1 MLRPA
6 LWALIPALLVAQA
19 PKSATKPAAK
29 PAAAKAPAATAPAPQ
44 DPVLARIG
52 DRTLRASDLDLFLS
66 LTLNPQQRM
75 QMELVEGAKGEYQK
89 QFLELQLMAAKARK
103 DGLNRSQDFRRRME
117 LMELQVLV
125 QELMQREGPAL
136 QAKMKLGEEAP
147 KAYYDQHPDKFR
159 SKGSFSVRHLLVP
172 MKGAR
177 NAPEDALPEAE
188 AKARA
193 LQAKA
198 ELEGGK
204 SWDEVAKAFSTD
216 PGSKDK
222 GGLYENIDFGN
233 FVPPFEEAV
242 RTQALGKPGEP
253 VRTDFGF
260 HVIQVEN
267 RKDPELQPFEAV
279 KEQAQQMAQV
289 ALQESVLQAYLDGL
303 KKEIPYRVGDAA
315 KAPAAAPK
323 SKGGSK

>member
-136 QAKMKLGEEAP
+136 QAK
-147 KAYYDQHPDKFR
+147 
-159 SKGSFSVRHLLVP
+159 
-172 MKGAR
+172 
-177 NAPEDALPEAE
+177 
-188 AKARA
+188 
-193 LQAKA
+193 
-198 ELEGGK
+198 
-204 SWDEVAKAFSTD
+204 
-216 PGSKDK
+216 
-222 GGLYENIDFGN
+222 
-233 FVPPFEEAV
+233 
-242 RTQALGKPGEP
+242 
-253 VRTDFGF
+253 
-260 HVIQVEN
+260 
-267 RKDPELQPFEAV
+267 
-279 KEQAQQMAQV
+279 
-289 ALQESVLQAYLDGL
+289 
-303 KKEIPYRVGDAA
+303 
-315 KAPAAAPK
+315 
-323 SKGGSK
+323 